1 MALYPKVE
9 NLTQIISSDIQ
20 GVWWVNEI
28 KINFEIVEKSSCS
41 LYKGVDLKK
50 ETVKTLT
57 NKKNWDIH
65 RRVWSFSRY
74 EGVRNQCIS
83 QQR

>member
-28 KINFEIVEKSSCS
+28 KIIIEIVEKSSCS

-57 NKKNWDIH
+57 YKKNRDIH
-65 RRVWSFSRY
+65 CRVWSLSRF
-74 EGVRNQCIS
+74 EGVIDQCIS
-83 QQR
+83 